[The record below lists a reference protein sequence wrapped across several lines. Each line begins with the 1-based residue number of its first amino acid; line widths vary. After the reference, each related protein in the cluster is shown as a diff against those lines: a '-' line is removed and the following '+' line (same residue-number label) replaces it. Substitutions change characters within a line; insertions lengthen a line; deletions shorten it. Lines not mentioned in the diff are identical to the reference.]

1 MNDREKP
8 FEITKTFGLGVLL
21 KLTKT
26 NIGGIEIRE
35 NQGKLT
41 ANVST
46 DEIIK
51 AVNKTIEGHNIR
63 LQLS

>member
-1 MNDREKP
+1 MNELDKP

-26 NIGGIEIRE
+26 CIRGIEIKER
-35 NQGKLT
+35 QGKLT

-46 DEIIK
+46 GEIIK
-51 AVNKTIEGHNIR
+51 AVNATIEGHNIKLR
-63 LQLS
+63 VF

>member
-1 MNDREKP
+1 MKDLDKP

-26 NIGGIEIRE
+26 NIGGIEIEER
-35 NQGKLT
+35 QGKLT

-46 DEIIK
+46 GELIK
-51 AVNKTIEGHNIR
+51 AVNATIEGHNIR
-63 LQLS
+63 LQVL

>member
-1 MNDREKP
+1 MNDLEKP

-26 NIGGIEIRE
+26 NHRGIEITE

-46 DEIIK
+46 GEIIK
-51 AVNKTIEGHNIR
+51 AVNATIEGHNIR
-63 LQLS
+63 LQFS

>member
-1 MNDREKP
+1 MNDLEKP

-26 NIGGIEIRE
+26 NVGGIEIKE
-35 NQGKLT
+35 KQGKLT

-46 DEIIK
+46 SELIK
-51 AVNKTIEGHNIR
+51 AVDATIEGHNIK
-63 LQLS
+63 LQGF